1 MQHQTYSVNVRKFLE
16 MLYILAGS
24 QIGQSP
30 KKLEG
35 LPSYAFNTSSVLL
48 LLTGA
53 SDVTRFDIFGL
64 DKTDILMF
72 G

>member
-1 MQHQTYSVNVRKFLE
+1 